1 MNAKSN
7 RTIMSISKDLQ
18 KPIRT
23 SMPKLPP
30 YVHCRIDPF
39 GSDGTSSIPD
49 GANTSFITSDTRM
62 FDNISLTQPSTVSTY
77 SFTIQTLPTL
87 PSSAIIVG
95 ASAPLSIN
103 GINIT
108 DATFS
113 SSLNGPSSTTYQAP
127 LSVLPPF
134 VGAPSA
140 TGNYLPGTIS
150 NDPYNSNTARLV
162 AAGYRLI
169 YTGPALTCQG
179 VITVTPSDV
188 GIAEGPDTSVV
199 LATNPLGIR
208 DTAGT
213 IVPIT
218 ANTPQLALDAGLL
231 SKAMTRDTVTL
242 RPEQGLTF
250 IPRHKGANY
259 KVQPTTDMAKAI
271 VANAS
276 NIGTI
281 GANNMFGRNNVA
293 ASSTYN
299 GGVIWFDNDWTGC
312 KICVQDVNYDA
323 TFRWETIWCMEY
335 NPAPGGVLST
345 LTKEATKSAP
355 SEIIQAEKILAQMP
369 IAQPLSGRQHRA

>member
-18 KPIRT
+18 KPIKT

-62 FDNISLTQPSTVSTY
+62 FDNISLTQPSLAGTY
-77 SFTIQTLPTL
+77 SFIIQTLPTL
-87 PSSAIIVG
+87 PASALIVG
-95 ASAPLSIN
+95 ATAPLTVN
-103 GINIT
+103 GVTIT
-108 DATFS
+108 DATF
-113 SSLNGPSSTTYQAP
+113 LDMIGPNSTYYQAP
-127 LSVLPPF
+127 LSVLPPYL
-134 VGAPSA
+134 GDPSA
-140 TGNYLPGTIS
+140 TANYLPGSAT

-179 VITVTPSDV
+179 IITVTPSDV
-188 GIAEGPDTSVV
+188 GIAPGPDTFV
-199 LATNPLGIR
+199 ATNPLGIR

-213 IVPIT
+213 IVAI
-218 ANTPQLALDAGLL
+218 AQNTPQLVLDSGRNPY
-231 SKAMTRDTVTL
+231 AMTRDTVTL

-250 IPRHKGANY
+250 IPRHKGSNY
-259 KVQPTTDMAKAI
+259 KVQPTTDLAKAI
-271 VANAS
+271 LANAGA
-276 NIGTI
+276 IGGI
-281 GANNMFGRNNVA
+281 GGNNMFGRNNVA
-293 ASSTYN
+293 GVSTYN
-299 GGVIWFDNDWTGC
+299 GGVIWYDNDWTSC
-312 KICVQDVNYDA
+312 KICVQDVNPDA

-369 IAQPLSGRQHRA
+369 IAQPLSGRQR

>member
-1 MNAKSN
+1 MNAKAN

-62 FDNISLTQPSTVSTY
+62 FDNISLTQPSLSSTY
-77 SFTIQTLPTL
+77 SFAIQTLPTL
-87 PSSAIIVG
+87 PSSAIITG
-95 ASAPLSIN
+95 ASAPLTVN
-103 GINIT
+103 GVNIT
-108 DATFS
+108 DATM
-113 SSLNGPSSTTYQAP
+113 LTTLDGPSSTSYKAP
-127 LSVLPPF
+127 LSVLPPYI
-134 VGAPSA
+134 GLPSA
-140 TGNYLPGTIS
+140 TGNYLPGTVY

-179 VITVTPSDV
+179 IITVTPSDV
-188 GIAEGPDTSVV
+188 GIADGPDTE
-199 LATNPLGIR
+199 NPGNALGLR

-213 IVPIT
+213 IVPL
-218 ANTPQLALDAGLL
+218 ANFTPQLALDAGLN

-271 VANAS
+271 LANGS
-276 NIGTI
+276 NIGTV

-299 GGVIWFDNDWTGC
+299 GGTIWYDNDWTGC
-312 KICVQDVNYDA
+312 KICVQDVNFDA
-323 TFRWETIWCMEY
+323 SFRWETIWCMEY

-369 IAQPLSGRQHRA
+369 IAQPLSGRQR

>member
-1 MNAKSN
+1 MNAKPN

-62 FDNISLTQPSTVSTY
+62 YDNISLGTGIVATTY

-87 PSSAIIVG
+87 PSSAVIVG
-95 ASAPLSIN
+95 ASSPLNVN
-103 GINIT
+103 GTTIIDPT
-108 DATFS
+108 LT

-127 LSVLPPF
+127 LSVLPPYL
-134 VGAPSA
+134 GAPGP
-140 TGNYLPGTIS
+140 TGNYLPGTVT

-179 VITVTPSDV
+179 IITVSPSDV
-188 GIAEGPDTSVV
+188 GIADGPDTE
-199 LATNPLGIR
+199 TPGNPLGIR
-208 DTAGT
+208 DTAGV
-213 IVPIT
+213 IVPLFN
-218 ANTPQLALDAGLL
+218 NTPQLALDAGLI

-259 KVQPTTDMAKAI
+259 KVQPTTDMARAI
-271 VANAS
+271 LANAS
-276 NIGTI
+276 SIGTV

-293 ASSTYN
+293 AASTYN

-312 KICVQDVNYDA
+312 KICVQDVNSDA
-323 TFRWETIWCMEY
+323 SFRWETIWCMEY

>member
-1 MNAKSN
+1 MNAKPN

-18 KPIRT
+18 KPIKT

-62 FDNISLTQPSTVSTY
+62 FDNISLTQPSLAGTY

-87 PSSAIIVG
+87 P
-95 ASAPLSIN
+95 ASALITGATAPLTVN
-103 GINIT
+103 GIAIT
-108 DATFS
+108 DATFLDSMVGPNS
-113 SSLNGPSSTTYQAP
+113 SYYQAP
-127 LSVLPPF
+127 LSVLPPYL
-134 VGAPSA
+134 GSA
-140 TGNYLPGTIS
+140 SAIANYLPGSAT

-169 YTGPALTCQG
+169 YTGPAMTCQG
-179 VITVTPSDV
+179 IITVTPSDV
-188 GIAEGPDTSVV
+188 GIAPGPDIFV
-199 LATNPLGIR
+199 ATNSLGIR

-213 IVPIT
+213 IVAI
-218 ANTPQLALDAGLL
+218 AQNTPQLVLDSG
-231 SKAMTRDTVTL
+231 SYPKAMTRDTVTM

-250 IPRHKGANY
+250 IPRHKGSNY
-259 KVQPTTDMAKAI
+259 KVQPTTDLAKAI
-271 VANAS
+271 LANAGA
-276 NIGTI
+276 IG
-281 GANNMFGRNNVA
+281 GFGGNNMFGRNNVA

-299 GGVIWFDNDWTGC
+299 GGVIWYDNDWTSC
-312 KICVQDVNYDA
+312 KICVQDVNPDA

-335 NPAPGGVLST
+335 NPSPGGVLST

-369 IAQPLSGRQHRA
+369 IAQPLSGRQR

>member
-1 MNAKSN
+1 
-7 RTIMSISKDLQ
+7 
-18 KPIRT
+18 
-23 SMPKLPP
+23 
-30 YVHCRIDPF
+30 
-39 GSDGTSSIPD
+39 
-49 GANTSFITSDTRM
+49 M
-62 FDNISLTQPSTVSTY
+62 FDNISLGSSIDAPSY

-87 PSSAIIVG
+87 PSSAVIVG
-95 ASAPLSIN
+95 ASAPLMVN
-103 GINIT
+103 GVNIADLT
-108 DATFS
+108 MS
-113 SSLNGPSSTTYQAP
+113 SSLNGPSSSTYQAP

-140 TGNYLPGTIS
+140 TGNYLPGTVA

-179 VITVTPSDV
+179 IITVSPSDV
-188 GIAEGPDTSVV
+188 GITDGPDVE
-199 LATNPLGIR
+199 NPGNTLGIR

-213 IVPIT
+213 IVPI
-218 ANTPQLALDAGLL
+218 ANYTPTLALDAGLI

-250 IPRHKGANY
+250 IPRHKGASY

-271 VANAS
+271 LANGS
-276 NIGTI
+276 SIGTT

-293 ASSTYN
+293 AASTYN

-312 KICVQDVNYDA
+312 KICVQDVNSDA
-323 TFRWETIWCMEY
+323 SFRWETIWCMEY
-335 NPAPGGVLST
+335 NPSPGGVLST